1 MMALAIIVLTTPSPI
16 HAQVADGAQSTVLR
30 IEASTEVPQGS
41 RVQLTSMRDVAVSA
55 HGTVFMLDSRSDQ
68 VDAFLSTGQLRA
80 QLTLTKPGAK
90 NHVAGYLIAPFD
102 TDGVLV
108 YDAFARR
115 VHAYVWAHGVL
126 AETGTVS
133 VGSEMVKDMCALGD
147 TVYLLSNRQ
156 GRMIQAY
163 RLDGRFLGAFGT
175 SPGSNPFVQSA
186 LVDAGGTLACSEASG
201 AVIVE
206 LAADGSVSAFHRDG
220 STMWKFAIPD
230 FSGLSVRTMPD
241 NSVQLSWSG
250 SSRDAVASIF
260 PVGPAD
266 VAVQV
271 RRLAAS
277 GAQLETI
284 VVRIRDGT
292 AVGTQHDIPMMRRAG
307 RASMIGT
314 EGAAPVHARLYRFQ
328 FDGKAH

>member
-1 MMALAIIVLTTPSPI
+1 
-16 HAQVADGAQSTVLR
+16 
-30 IEASTEVPQGS
+30 
-41 RVQLTSMRDVAVSA
+41 MRDVAVSA
-55 HGTVFMLDSRSDQ
+55 HGTVFMLDSRSDK
-68 VDAFLSTGQLRA
+68 VDAFVSTGQLRA

-90 NHVAGYLIAPFD
+90 NHVAGYLITPFD

-108 YDAFARR
+108 YDAIAGR
-115 VHAYVWAHGVL
+115 VHAYTWAQSVL
-126 AETGTVS
+126 AETRAVS
-133 VGSEMVKDMCALGD
+133 VGPEMVKDMCALGD

-156 GRMIQAY
+156 SHMIQAY
-163 RLDGRFLGAFGT
+163 RLDGRFLKAFGT

-186 LVDAGGTLACSEASG
+186 LVDAGGNLACSEAAG

-220 STMWKFAIPD
+220 SAMWKFAIPD
-230 FSGLSVRTMPD
+230 FSGLAARTMPD
-241 NSVQLSWSG
+241 SSVQLSWSG

-271 RRLAAS
+271 RRLAPG

-284 VVRIRDGT
+284 IVRVRDGT
-292 AVGTQHDIPMMRRAG
+292 AVGTQNDIPMMRRAG

-314 EGAAPVHARLYRFQ
+314 EGAPPVHARLYRFR
-328 FDGKAH
+328 FDSEAH